1 MDDSNTIE
9 PFGFFTLDALRAG
22 WYLVWRL
29 LVRLAIGGLVLGVL
43 FGLLTAL
50 GLAMLGVIVLGL
62 GIAALVIWSIVLL
75 PQITIQWAEQ
85 WYGATLTGRVRIWWG
100 VVWRAFVASLV
111 AAVVLTPPN
120 FVAMSLST
128 AFKDSP
134 LGMLGGALT
143 VLLGLVNFVV
153 SLLADGW
160 AMSKV
165 AVGQIASGAA
175 LVSAVSETAEPIAP
189 ASPLAEPEPVAA
201 VEPVAV
207 AAPVA
212 PPPARSPAVAE
223 PVAVAPPVAPRP
235 TPAPA
240 VAAPPTPSPVA
251 APRPAAATDKRQCPK
266 CSLYETERGTV
277 IGWYCKVCGW
287 REGKSR

>member
-1 MDDSNTIE
+1 MDDANTIE
-9 PFGFFTLDALRAG
+9 PFGFFTLDALKAG

-29 LVRLAIGGLVLGVL
+29 LVRLAIGGVVLGVL
-43 FGLLTAL
+43 FGLLGAL
-50 GLAMLGVIVLGL
+50 GLTGPAMIVLGL
-62 GIAALVIWSIVLL
+62 GIAALVVWSIVLI

-100 VVWRAFVASLV
+100 VSWRAFVASLV

-120 FVAMSLST
+120 FVAMSLS
-128 AFKDSP
+128 AASKDSA
-134 LGMLGGALT
+134 LGLLGGALT
-143 VLLGLVNFVV
+143 ILLGLVNVVV
-153 SLLADGW
+153 SILADGW

-165 AVGQIASGAA
+165 AVGQIASGTAVVAA
-175 LVSAVSETAEPIAP
+175 LPGSAEPIVP
-189 ASPLAEPEPVAA
+189 ASHLADPEPMAT
-201 VEPVAV
+201 EPVAV

-212 PPPARSPAVAE
+212 PVVPP
-223 PVAVAPPVAPRP
+223 P

-240 VAAPPTPSPVA
+240 VMAAPVAPPAPAPVA
-251 APRPAAATDKRQCPK
+251 ASRPAAVTDKRQCPK

-287 REGKSR
+287 REGRGR